1 MYNKKT
7 THHPCRL
14 SLRLRTIPALS
25 AERYALKDPS
35 QVYNLNGILHVNQ
48 SKGSQEAKDEATLE
62 TIVNHLEKSYCG
74 KIAYEFTHIPVKTHP
89 SCMRSKESRSE
100 ERLTHENMP
109 CYSLKIRMQVSVD
122 GLPTR
127 SSPTRRLL
135 SPLTTSSASLSC

>member
-1 MYNKKT
+1 MGQTKNREKEERSVASSRGEDVQQENNS
-7 THHPCRL
+7 PSCRL
-14 SLRLRTIPALS
+14 LSLHLRAIPALS

-74 KIAYEFTHIPVKTHP
+74 KIAYEFTHIPVRTHP

-100 ERLTHENMP
+100 KRLSPTKT
-109 CYSLKIRMQVSVD
+109 CFSLKN
-122 GLPTR
+122 
-127 SSPTRRLL
+127 
-135 SPLTTSSASLSC
+135 